1 MISRILVSLLAGIIV
16 GPLARLLLPGK
27 QNITPVM
34 TVVLG
39 GLGALVGW
47 AIASW
52 GKFADTKGPDVLQT
66 VLSIVLA
73 MVFVA
78 GYGMLKGNA
87 K

>member
-1 MISRILVSLLAGIIV
+1 
-16 GPLARLLLPGK
+16 
-27 QNITPVM
+27 M

-39 GLGALVGW
+39 GGARRLGHCQL
-47 AIASW
+47 